1 MGFRIF
7 ATAIFA
13 LVCFIAYS
21 PAKAQYWEG
30 ACGGAMRG
38 YDGREY
44 PCSGDR
50 KPVCD
55 QTGRCVCLMRRQCGG
70 QHDQDWYSGD
80 R

>member
-1 MGFRIF
+1 
-7 ATAIFA
+7 
-13 LVCFIAYS
+13 
-21 PAKAQYWEG
+21 
-30 ACGGAMRG
+30 MRG

-55 QTGRCVCLMRRQCGG
+55 QSGRCVCLMRRQCGG
-70 QHDQDWYSGD
+70 EHDQSWYSGD